1 MFTTQQ
7 EAALRAIVGSQ
18 LPSVL
23 GHAARERATAFLS
36 SRIIS
41 SNVFPDIPF
50 GDGDVWSVRGA
61 RSQQRYLHG
70 FLFFVDWY
78 DTVLADESTAF
89 EAVGAALKI
98 VTTWEILHGER
109 STAPAMAYHDETTAQ
124 RLINLVSLEQAFL
137 GSSPNEAADP
147 LRPLIS
153 ATADLLA
160 SDEFYAEGNNHG
172 MFQDLAILY
181 WSIMSA
187 GHQDPRRTNYFEKSM
202 VRLRAYFGLCFT
214 SEGVHVENTP
224 TYHLMVSRHVATIQK
239 IAAISGHTDAAYYS
253 DLVGRAEHYAT
264 HALMPDGTYPP
275 ISDTKQ
281 TDIGRGP
288 MRKVFTNPAFAFAS
302 TKGKLGTAPTERAV
316 IFPRSGYA
324 IYRSA
329 WGDPLATFAFF
340 SAAYNA
346 DYHKHSDDL
355 SFFLRSSGVDLLSE
369 SGPYSYD
376 YKDPFSK
383 YAYSQFAHNTLIV
396 DGTSLPRT
404 DDRADK
410 VTLRAIDEQAS
421 EFTVIGTNARY
432 DDVIHQRMVDVTEEN
447 GVPKFDLTDHIFS
460 DSEHNYQ
467 LLWNLSPDVSVTL
480 HGQGFE
486 LFHNNQKR
494 MDLTFAADVA
504 TSISIQEGVDRP
516 KPLGWRFPTFGEAV
530 PSKVVVIS
538 FVARNAVVDTKIRL
552 ADFSYTDRGLS
563 KSGSEWS
570 QDSGEIPLNY
580 LFVPGKSAAGR
591 KRLAVVFTA
600 IHHPGDFTYNY
611 KATVDEVDI
620 SALYI
625 LDDFGDQGSYYHSDH
640 RSPKIFDA
648 VQALIRKIVL
658 DQGMEL
664 ADVATVGSSKGGTA
678 ALIHGFALPAGRVIA
693 GAPQTRIGTFVSGP
707 HRNILKFMTGG
718 DSSDDIAYLDKI
730 VDQYALKA
738 NPSTRVSILVGDND
752 HHLPRHVQPLVEAMS
767 ANQLTLPQ
775 VTVLADLSHADIG
788 SVFRFY
794 LQANLEQW
802 VSGSPEEALPYILT
816 QNNEA
821 RSIRIKVYAPLGV
834 QLSYRLFK
842 GSEIVRRRSY
852 SNRQVVV
859 FDDLPPGTYRVRV
872 FRMDADPSQTTAF
885 TTRWLNII

>member
-18 LPSVL
+18 LPSVS
-23 GHAARERATAFLS
+23 GHAARERATAYLS
-36 SRIIS
+36 SQIIS

-50 GDGDVWSVRGA
+50 RDGKVWSARGA

-78 DTVLADESTAF
+78 DTVLADESTAL
-89 EAVGAALKI
+89 EAGSAALRI
-98 VTTWEILHGER
+98 VNTWENLHSDR

-124 RLINLVSLEQAFL
+124 RLINLVSLEQVFL
-137 GSSPNEAADP
+137 SSSANEAGVALQP
-147 LRPLIS
+147 LMS

-160 SDEFYAEGNNHG
+160 SDGFHAEGNNHG

-187 GHQDPRRTNYFEKSM
+187 NQQDLRRADYFEKSM

-239 IAAISGHTDAAYYS
+239 IAAISGHSDATYYS
-253 DLVGRAEHYAT
+253 DLVRRAEHYAT
-264 HALMPDGTYPP
+264 HALMPNGTYPP

-281 TDIGRGP
+281 TDIGRSP
-288 MRKVFTNPAFAFAS
+288 MRKVFTNAAFAFAS
-302 TKGKLGTAPTERAV
+302 TQGKSGSAPTERAV

-355 SFFLRSSGVDLLSE
+355 SFFLRSSGIDLLSE

-376 YKDPFSK
+376 YKEPFSK
-383 YAYSQFAHNTLIV
+383 YAYSQFAHNSLIV

-404 DDRADK
+404 DNRADK
-410 VTLRAIDEQAS
+410 VTLQTVDERPG

-432 DDVIHQRMVDVTEEN
+432 DDVTHQRTVDVTEKN
-447 GVPKFDLTDHIFS
+447 GVPKFDLSDHVFS
-460 DSEHNYQ
+460 DTEHNYQ
-467 LLWNLSPDVSVTL
+467 LLWNLGTDVSVTV

-486 LFHNNQKR
+486 LFHDGKKR
-494 MDLTFAADVA
+494 MDLTFTANVA
-504 TSISIQEGVDRP
+504 TFISIQEGVSRP
-516 KPLGWRFPTFGEAV
+516 KPLGWRFPKFEEAV

-538 FVARNAVVDTKIRL
+538 FAAKNAVIDTKIRL

-563 KSGSEWS
+563 KPNSEWS
-570 QDSGEIPLNY
+570 HRGGDIPLNY

-591 KRLAVVFTA
+591 KRLGVIFTA

-611 KATVDEVDI
+611 KATLDEVDI
-620 SALYI
+620 NALYI
-625 LDDFGDQGSYYHSDH
+625 LDDFGDQGAYYHSDH
-640 RSPKIFDA
+640 RSPKIFEA
-648 VQALIRKIVL
+648 VQALIRKFIL
-658 DQGMEL
+658 DLEIDH
-664 ADVATVGSSKGGTA
+664 ADVVTIGSSKGGTA

-693 GAPQTRIGTFVSGP
+693 GAPQTRIGTFVAGP
-707 HRNILKFMTGG
+707 HPNILQFMAGG
-718 DSSDDIAYLDKI
+718 VSEDDIEHLDGI
-730 VDQYALKA
+730 VGKYAAQA
-738 NPSTRVSILVGDND
+738 NDATRVSILVGSND

-767 ANQLTLPQ
+767 ANKRTPPQ
-775 VTVLADLSHADIG
+775 VTVLADLSHSDIG

-794 LQANLEQW
+794 LQANLEHW
-802 VSGSPEEALPYILT
+802 VSRSPEEALPYILT
-816 QNNEA
+816 QDNEA
-821 RSIRIKVYAPLGV
+821 GSIRIKVYSPDGV

-852 SNRQVVV
+852 SDRQVVV
-859 FDDLPPGTYRVRV
+859 FNDLPSGTYRVRV
-872 FRMDADPSQTTAF
+872 FRMDGDSGQTTAF
-885 TTRWLNII
+885 TTRWISII